1 MASPD
6 ELMRAVE
13 DFRDTLHGMSW
24 QGVSRIADL
33 AQLKVLVTRYPDDAR
48 AFLNDVAVPAADNA
62 RQDHDRRGER

>member
-13 DFRDTLHGMSW
+13 DFRDTLNGMSR

-33 AQLKVLVTRYPDDAR
+33 SQLKVLVTRYPDDAR
-48 AFLNDVAVPAADNA
+48 AFLE
-62 RQDHDRRGER
+62 QLDHPTDRRGEH

>member
-13 DFRDTLHGMSW
+13 DFRDTLNRMSW

-33 AQLKVLVTRYPDDAR
+33 SQLKIPVTRYPDDAR
-48 AFLNDVAVPAADNA
+48 AFLEQLGHPTE
-62 RQDHDRRGER
+62 RRDER

>member
-13 DFRDTLHGMSW
+13 DLRDTLNSMSR

-33 AQLKVLVTRYPDDAR
+33 AQLKILITRYPADAR
-48 AFLNDVAVPAADNA
+48 AFLEQLGHPAN
-62 RQDHDRRGER
+62 RRDER